1 MKWPTPHAGEFESAS
16 DQALLTGQGVTT
28 HSNAVILF
36 QRPTPII
43 GLRITYRG
51 DLSPARRPPCLQVF
65 WKKADQT
72 QLIGSQRYIH
82 YWMTN
87 EREQTI
93 WIYDT
98 IDEVVLNLD
107 NRRENI
113 DLLDV
118 RLLVVHGRE
127 GIQDSGLYRQR
138 L

>member
-1 MKWPTPHAGEFESAS
+1 MSA
-16 DQALLTGQGVTT
+16 
-28 HSNAVILF
+28 
-36 QRPTPII
+36 
-43 GLRITYRG
+43 
-51 DLSPARRPPCLQVF
+51 VF

-107 NRRENI
+107 NRHENI

-118 RLLVVHGRE
+118 RLLVE
-127 GIQDSGLYRQR
+127 QDSGLYRRR